1 MFSFTVKPYK
11 KQDGTLTNV
20 ILATGDNIDSTYPF
34 KEEMKGFGAKWIK
47 SMNTWGWYGSPDQ
60 SKLHNIIETMVKP
73 AIEFLMSKEKAPS
86 DDKSRT
92 VQSIIDEILRGL
104 STEDTEGEIQAANNV
119 FMSKNQIQAKI
130 QEFKE
135 KLVNTVNGD
144 EFKQLMMP
152 IINARRAQGYKYS
165 LKNTILIWVQDPKA
179 KLVKSK
185 RKWAAFNRE
194 VKPNAPAI
202 GMFVPV
208 GGDKEFKGKDARTM
222 AKEKWLKERGFKS
235 EKELTIGEKEVL
247 KAYLD
252 RTVGE
257 VAFKFSFSFYD
268 QRFTQPMAGKEDLL
282 GDTDTSKIAWF
293 NDSGNETNAV
303 KEKIYA
309 LLKVVAESG
318 VNVSKTKSLGGAL
331 GVSKGGQIEVLED
344 AILNSNF
351 LMTIT
356 HEFAHELLHQTYLK
370 DSSNGKEWGQFYAGR
385 EQGRGYVEQQAELT
399 AWIVCNFY
407 GYDIKEAVNYAA
419 LWGMDAKNAVHAF
432 DSVAK
437 VSDFIINKINE
448 KIREERGMNV
458 QESKEYLTEVNYTG
472 QDIAKMVGA
481 EDLYLNGLKEFE
493 EEEQAEAGM
502 YESTVKNFKSLV
514 NRINETDK
522 RRANTL
528 FD

>member
-1 MFSFTVKPYK
+1 MFSFIAKPYK
-11 KQDGTLTNV
+11 KQDGSLTNI
-20 ILATGDNIDSTYPF
+20 ILVTGDDVDSTYPY
-34 KEEMKGFGAKWIK
+34 KDQMKSFGAKWIEK
-47 SMNTWGWYGSPDQ
+47 YHTWGWWGSPDKN
-60 SKLHNIIETMVKP
+60 KLQTIIETMVKP
-73 AIEFLMSKEKAPS
+73 AISFLLSKEQKP
-86 DDKSRT
+86 DNTRIRT
-92 VQSIIDEILRGL
+92 VENILDEILKIL
-104 STEDTEGEIQAANNV
+104 STEDTEGEIQAAGNV
-119 FMSKNQIQAKI
+119 FLSPSQIKDKI

-152 IINARRAQGYKYS
+152 IINARRAQGYQYS
-165 LKNTILIWVQDPKA
+165 LGNTILIWVQDPKA

-185 RKWAAFNRE
+185 KKWAAFNRE
-194 VKPNAPAI
+194 VKPKAPAI
-202 GMFVPV
+202 ALYVPV
-208 GGDKEFKGKDARTM
+208 GGKKAFNGKDARQQAT
-222 AKEKWLKERGFKS
+222 EKWLKENGFKS
-235 EKELTIGEKEVL
+235 IDELTLGEKEKL
-247 KAYLD
+247 NAYLD
-252 RTVGE
+252 KTVGP
-257 VAFKFSFSFYD
+257 VAFKLAFSFYD

-293 NDSGNETNAV
+293 NDSGNETEAV

-318 VNVSKTKSLGGAL
+318 VDVSNTKNLGGAL
-331 GVSKGGQIEVLED
+331 GVSKGGKIEVLQD
-344 AILNSNF
+344 ALLNSNF
-351 LMTIT
+351 LMTLS

-370 DSSNGKEWGQFYAGR
+370 DKNNGKDWGQFYVGR
-385 EQGRGYVEQQAELT
+385 ENGRGYIEQQAELT

-407 GYDIKEAVNYAA
+407 GYDIKEAINYAA
-419 LWGMDAKNAVHAF
+419 LWGMDSKNAVKAF

-437 VSDFIINKINE
+437 AADAIINGINE
-448 KIREERGMNV
+448 KIKQERGMN
-458 QESKEYLTEVNYTG
+458 ESKEYLTEVNYTG
-472 QDIAKMVGA
+472 QDIARMVGA

-493 EEEQAEAGM
+493 AEEQAEAGM